1 MSESAQ
7 AASSGT
13 ALHDLL
19 APLGEASYSE
29 ARCAEMAD
37 LIDEIR
43 SLKTARNAVVLAHN
57 YQRPEIFQVADFVGD
72 SLELAR
78 QATTVEAEVIVFCGV
93 HFMAETAKILNPTR
107 RVILPDLRAG
117 CSLADSV
124 TAEDLAERKAE
135 LRAIYPDLA
144 VVGYVNTTAD
154 VKAECDACC
163 TSSNAVRVVEALPSE
178 HILFVPDRNLAA
190 HVQSQTRKTIIAWDG
205 NCYVHQQITPEQIA
219 AVRKAL
225 PRVKIL
231 AHPECRADVLALAD
245 AVLSTSGMVRYAT
258 ESPDREFLIVTECG
272 LSDRLLLEVPEKRF
286 YKSCKLCAYMKMIT
300 LEGTRDALRDLA
312 PEITL
317 PEEVRVRAP
326 SKRCSRWAGERTG
339 GACRRGRR
347 GRPHRARGGAARVA
361 GAGARRPV
369 RRLVGAPWR
378 TRARIRVAR
387 GRRPTGAGGP
397 DDPPRHSPRAA
408 LHLRPAGA

>member
-13 ALHDLL
+13 ALHELL

-93 HFMAETAKILNPTR
+93 HFMAETAKILNPSR

-225 PRVKIL
+225 PQVKIL

-317 PEEVRVRAP
+317 PEEVRVRAA
-326 SKRCSRWAGERTG
+326 RALEAMLALG
-339 GACRRGRR
+339 G
-347 GRPHRARGGAARVA
+347 
-361 GAGARRPV
+361 
-369 RRLVGAPWR
+369 
-378 TRARIRVAR
+378 
-387 GRRPTGAGGP
+387 
-397 DDPPRHSPRAA
+397 
-408 LHLRPAGA
+408 